1 MVWQPG
7 TPVQLETARYTL
19 RSLQPAD
26 VDDRYLAWLGDPEVM
41 QTLNAPPRQLDRAD
55 IRRYVA
61 RFNNKTS
68 FHLGV
73 FDKASGLKIG
83 IYSIYVD
90 PGNGLAETNVAIGE
104 RDFWGRKAVLE
115 TRAAILDFL
124 FDVIGVFKVWG
135 RPFARNFPAVFNYKA
150 QGFVLEG
157 VLRQHRRSV
166 DGGRLDQLMF
176 GLLRDEWHAR
186 RKDKTEGTAA

>member
-1 MVWQPG
+1 MPWKPG
-7 TPVQLETARYTL
+7 TPVRLETARYHL
-19 RSLQPAD
+19 RSLSPDD
-26 VDDRYLAWLGDPEVM
+26 VDDRYIGWLGDPEVM
-41 QTLNAPPRQLDRAD
+41 QTLNAPPRQLNRAD
-55 IRRYVA
+55 IQRYVA

-68 FHLGV
+68 FHIGV
-73 FDKASGLKIG
+73 FDKASGRKIG

-90 PGNGLAETNVAIGE
+90 LGNGLAETNVAIGE

-115 TRAAILDFL
+115 TRAALLDFL
-124 FDVIGVFKVWG
+124 FDVVGVFKVWG

-150 QGFVLEG
+150 QGFALEG

-186 RKDKTEGTAA
+186 RSKGAAA

>member
-1 MVWQPG
+1 MPWKPG
-7 TPVQLETARYTL
+7 TPVQIETARYTL
-19 RSLQPAD
+19 RSLTPAD
-26 VDDRYLAWLGDPEVM
+26 VDDRYIGWLGDPEVM
-41 QTLNAPPRQLDRAD
+41 QTLNMPPRRPKRAD
-55 IRRYVA
+55 IERYVA

-68 FHLGV
+68 FHLGI
-73 FDKASGLKIG
+73 FDKATGTKIG

-90 PGNGLAETNVAIGE
+90 LGNSLAETNVAIGE
-104 RDFWGRKAVLE
+104 REYWGRKAVLE

-124 FDVIGVFKVWG
+124 FDAVGVFKVWG

-150 QGFVLEG
+150 QGFTCEG
-157 VLRQHRRSV
+157 VLRQHRKSF

-186 RKDKTEGTAA
+186 RKKGAAP